1 MYLVEELGKLSDTF
15 AAIDDISAFHYY
27 GSAIEEGFD
36 PAAAAILVAAGALL
50 AAVGCALFERRDV
63 G

>member
-15 AAIDDISAFHYY
+15 AAVDDISAFHYY